1 MAQQLKKRIMKTSL
15 LVVLL
20 FVVGFGY
27 AQTSN
32 VSITSGGDRFVFKN
46 GVSEWSEPVKINL
59 EASATKKN
67 PAISTPIS
75 MRIRVKKRM
84 LLACHYEVEI
94 TNLSTTSQVSFKYKN
109 SYTDATGKD
118 IWHSV
123 KLKPSGVA
131 EGKIIYA
138 ELKFKPKS
146 VEDCS
151 TCSWS
156 FDYAELKVK

>member
-1 MAQQLKKRIMKTSL
+1 MKASL

-20 FVVGFGY
+20 FLAGFGN
-27 AQTSN
+27 AQTSRI
-32 VSITSGGDRFVFKN
+32 SITGGGENFVFKN
-46 GVSEWSEPVKINL
+46 GVSEWSEPIKINL
-59 EASATKKN
+59 EASATKKK
-67 PAISTPIS
+67 PALSTPIS

-84 LLACHYEVEI
+84 MLACHYEVEI
-94 TNLSTTSQVSFKYKN
+94 TNLSTNQVSFKYKN
-109 SYTDATGKD
+109 AYTDATGKY

-146 VEDCS
+146 EEDCS

-156 FDYAELKVK
+156 FDFAELKIK